1 MKQKILI
8 IIPHCSTGGM
18 PRYVL
23 EQIKNLINVYEIFVI
38 EYSYYGDEFVTHR
51 KQIID
56 IVSKNFYSL
65 SSNKSIILDLI
76 NKIDPDVIHMGE
88 LPEMFMDNEIAKK
101 IYSNNRSYKLIATTH
116 DSSWNVN
123 NIIFLP
129 DHFIFVSKYSQEQF
143 ESLGIPSSIVLYPIE
158 YKDRPDRTEGL
169 LKLGLDPKL
178 KHVLNVGIFTERKN
192 QGELM
197 EYARQLQDYP
207 IQFHFVGS
215 LAGNFKYYWESIVD
229 NKPDNCILWRE
240 RSDVDNF
247 YSCMDLFVFTSCARP
262 GDTETNPL
270 VIREATSWHM
280 PFLMY
285 NLDVYRNM
293 YDEYSNI
300 KYLTSNKD
308 ENLKM
313 ILNELN
319 LNKKPIYIF
328 THNYLVN
335 NWEEIFIDQLSKL
348 FNSSLYFNAD
358 KIFFGVYS
366 PTEESYLKFISVISE
381 NDTERKISVV
391 KFEENL
397 DEFTTLSF
405 LQETINNLD
414 FDVNVLYY
422 HLKGV
427 TSIQNHSDVN
437 VTHEAV
443 TSWRNVMEYFLIER
457 WTKCVELLDG
467 YDSVGCFWND
477 NTHEMYPNMYCGN
490 FWWSKSSHIK
500 KLPKIID
507 IKSDRMNAERWI
519 GMEPHLWFNMKS
531 PTLENNQLYEAVWKP
546 EEYRDDVNPIYIFS
560 HNYLINNWKEIV
572 SNQLNKLSESGL
584 YDASKSINYY
594 GYSEDNNSW
603 IDFVNLVKKYDSDNK
618 IHLSLLYRN
627 NYEFDVLNKI
637 YDIFTNYNGNGRV
650 LYYHTKGVV
659 SEHDPNNNKDAI
671 ISWRNKL
678 EETTITNWKHCVDNL
693 DNYDIIG
700 PFYFDQN
707 PDLTPIFAG
716 NFWWTNISYIKKLKK
731 VDDTGGRGNC
741 ENWITSIPHKPLNL
755 YSPKDLNLYQVP
767 VDKNIAVFS
776 HNYLVNDWKYIVEE
790 QLFLLESGGLYDAAT
805 DIYMIYYAPNTQE
818 EIDFLN
824 LVLKYPKIKTFK
836 LRDNNFEFPTLHIIK
851 KYCDNKPEANICYY
865 HTKGASNKA
874 RNMETWRKYINHF
887 TITEWKMNVEAL
899 NNNDVSFVD
908 DEYNSYHNLTDRQ
921 RTCGNFWW
929 ANSNYIKTLKEIDI
943 YDENRFNAE
952 LWILSNSNVR
962 KCSIFES
969 SFVNEYPFEY
979 LYAKFYSPY
988 FYRIDHKKFVDEI
1001 YWASNKYFSIQQKEK
1016 EWKDLLLYIL
1026 NNDIKTDNAL
1036 EIGRYNGGTTHSL
1049 CQIFENVISID
1060 IERQPNIDFL
1070 EQVNQN
1076 LTIITAD
1083 SKDSETIE
1091 VIKLL
1096 DKKFDLIFID
1106 GDHSYEGVKKDLEL
1120 YNQFLSPTGI
1130 ILFHD
1135 IIHSE
1140 WHTNMN
1146 CGVPEL
1152 WDELKNKYNTHEI
1165 ISTDR
1170 NEITDINIYNNIL
1183 KSQCEKYEQFGGIG
1197 ILTKAGRL
1205 NHLLKRRRM
1214 LLDYLDTPI
1223 TNDFDTLLGL
1233 KEIADEFLNKN
1244 SVMAEI
1250 GSYAGVSSE
1259 LFALHC
1265 KTIYC
1270 IDPWEYKGKEDIN
1283 SFRAESEFDKTSSM
1297 YDNIIKVKH
1306 TSGYAVSMFEDSSL
1320 DLVYIDGCHDY
1331 ECVIDDINNYLPKI
1345 KNGGII
1351 CGHDYK
1357 EQVKKAVDKILGEKN
1372 IRVYQ
1377 DSSWLVKVDKD
1388 NLLNKK
1394 RIPWFDEVN
1403 GTNVLYGLDDL
1414 CKDFIKPDYIMAE
1427 IGSYAGV
1434 SSELF
1439 SNYCKHVICI
1449 DPWIEYGEMN
1459 SDEISNGEKLFDLM
1473 IKDKTNITKLKRYSN
1488 DAVNYFKDKYFDL
1501 IYIDASHKYND
1512 VKDDITNWL
1521 PKIKNNGIISGHDY
1535 NNENVKRAINDTIG
1549 LDDIKIYSDSSWA
1562 KNVNIISVEKPIYI
1576 FSHNYLVNDWL
1587 SILDEQFIKLL
1598 TSGLYDKATKLYY
1611 SVYSESYKD
1620 FNDFIEKMLL
1630 YDYLNKVEIVKHEKN
1645 DREYHTLMFIKQ
1657 FSNKINEDVDILY
1670 FHMKGVFSGN
1680 LEKHNK
1686 ETVKKWRN
1694 YLEYFNI
1701 EKWKDCIEQLKTYDT
1716 VGCLYINMWFEKYG
1730 ESRMYAGNFWWSHSN
1745 YIKNLPDLN
1754 LNDIEEWP
1762 MHLETWITKNPHS
1775 WYNFYTDVQ
1784 KDTWDFY
1791 TYFPDESVWK
1801 DKKDTICVVTSH
1813 PNYRATEDTTIKCVQ
1828 SLKATGRKVILGTH
1842 CEISDTLKNNVDY
1855 HVYDE
1860 NNPMIKHDFYNR
1872 TWFNTEDYH
1881 VELNLHKF
1889 DNDTNH
1895 AIACHNNMYSGIKKA
1910 KELGYKYAI
1919 VTNFDL
1925 IFTEKDYHVFD
1936 DKLKQLRE
1944 SGKKSYFM
1952 NTVENEGWT
1961 LKTIFFITE
1970 VDFYLEH
1977 FQYFKDETEY
1987 NDIIKK
1993 YGSETNCLENVY
2005 FNILSR

>member
-1 MKQKILI
+1 M
-8 IIPHCSTGGM
+8 HFSTGGM
-18 PRYVL
+18 PRYIL
-23 EQIKNLINVYEIFVI
+23 EQIKNLIDVYEIFVV
-38 EYSYYGDEFVTHR
+38 EYSYYGDDFVTHR
-51 KQIID
+51 NLIID
-56 IVSKNFYSL
+56 LVGKNFYSL
-65 SSNKSIILDLI
+65 SSDKSIILDLI
-76 NKIDPDVIHMGE
+76 GKIDPDIIHMGE

-101 IYSNNRSYKLIATTH
+101 IYSNDRKYKIIATTH
-116 DSSWNVN
+116 DSSWNID

-129 DHFIFVSKYSQEQF
+129 DHFVFVSKYSQEQF
-143 ESLGIPSSIVLYPIE
+143 EPLGIQSSVVLYPIE
-158 YKDRPDRTEGL
+158 YKVRPDRTETL
-169 LKLGLDPKL
+169 LKLGLDPNL

-192 QGELM
+192 QGELI
-197 EYARQLQDYP
+197 EYARKVQDYP
-207 IQFHFVGS
+207 IQFHFIGS
-215 LAGNFKYYWESIVD
+215 LAGNFQYYWESLID
-229 NKPDNCILWRE
+229 NRPGNCIMWGE
-240 RSDVDNF
+240 RGDVDVF

-285 NLDVYRNM
+285 NLDVYRNT
-293 YDEYSNI
+293 YDEYVNI
-300 KYLTSNKD
+300 KYLTQDKD

-313 ILNELN
+313 ILNELKIN
-319 LNKKPIYIF
+319 KPIYIF
-328 THNYLVN
+328 SHNYLVN

-348 FNSSLYFNAD
+348 FNSNLYSNAD

-366 PTEESYLKFISVISE
+366 PTEENYLKFKSAIVE
-381 NDTERKISVV
+381 NDVERKISVV

-405 LQETINNLD
+405 LQKTINDLN

-443 TSWRNVMEYFLIER
+443 TSWRNVMEYFLIEK
-457 WTKCVELLDG
+457 WQNCIELLNG
-467 YDSVGCFWND
+467 IYDSVGCFWND
-477 NTHEMYPNMYCGN
+477 ENHEMYPNMYCGN
-490 FWWSKSSHIK
+490 FWWSKTSHIK
-500 KLPKIID
+500 KLPNIND
-507 IKSDRMNAERWI
+507 IKNDRMNAERWI
-519 GMEPHLWFNMKS
+519 GMESHKWFNMKS

-546 EEYRDDVNPIYIFS
+546 EEYRNDKNPIFIFS
-560 HNYLINNWKEIV
+560 HNYLVNNWKKV
-572 SNQLNKLSESGL
+572 VTNQLTKLVDSGL
-584 YDASKSINYY
+584 YDYAKIYY
-594 GYSEDNNSW
+594 YAYCEDNNTW
-603 IDFVNLVKKYDSDNK
+603 IDFVNLIKKYDVNDK
-618 IHLSLLYRN
+618 IILSLLYRN
-627 NYEFDVLNKI
+627 NYEFDVLNRI
-637 YDIFTNYNGNGRV
+637 YDFCINYNGNGRI

-659 SEHDPNNNKDAI
+659 SEHDENNNKKAI

-693 DNYDIIG
+693 DTHDIVG

-755 YSPKDLNLYQVP
+755 YSPKDLNLYQVSIE
-767 VDKNIAVFS
+767 KNIAVFS

-790 QLFLLESGGLYDAAT
+790 QLYLLESGDLYEAAT
-805 DIYMIYYAPNTQE
+805 DIYMTYYAPNEQE

-824 LVLKYPKIKTFK
+824 IVSKYPKIKTFK

-851 KYCDNKPEANICYY
+851 KYCDNKPETKICYY
-865 HTKGASNKA
+865 HTKGSSNKA

-887 TITEWKMNVEAL
+887 IITKWKTNVEAL

-921 RTCGNFWW
+921 KTCGNFWW
-929 ANSNYIKTLKEIDI
+929 ANSSYIKTLKEVDI
-943 YDENRFNAE
+943 YDEDRFNAE
-952 LWILSNSNVR
+952 LWILSNAAVR

-969 SFVNEYPFEY
+969 GYVNEHPFEY

-988 FYRIDHKKFVDEI
+988 FYRIDHEKFVDEI
-1001 YWASNKYFSIQQKEK
+1001 YWSSNKYFSIQQKEK

-1049 CQIFENVISID
+1049 CQLFDNVVSID

-1070 EQVNQN
+1070 EEVNQN

-1083 SKDSETIE
+1083 SKD
-1091 VIKLL
+1091 IKTVELIKSF

-1120 YNQFLSPTGI
+1120 YNKFLSPTGV

-1165 ISTDR
+1165 ISTDK
-1170 NEITDINIYNNIL
+1170 NEITDINSYNDIL

-1214 LLDYLDTPI
+1214 LLDYLDTPM

-1265 KTIYC
+1265 KEIYC
-1270 IDPWEYKGKEDIN
+1270 IDPWEYNGKEDFN
-1283 SFRAESEFDKTSSM
+1283 SFRAENEFDNTLSKNDNMFKIKDTS
-1297 YDNIIKVKH
+1297 DV
-1306 TSGYAVSMFEDSSL
+1306 AVNMFEDSSL

-1331 ECVIDDINNYLPKI
+1331 ECVLDDINNWLPKV
-1345 KNGGII
+1345 KNGGVIS
-1351 CGHDYK
+1351 GHDYHLP
-1357 EQVKKAVDKILGEKN
+1357 QVKNAVDKFFNN
-1372 IRVYQ
+1372 IKTYQ
-1377 DSSWLVKVDKD
+1377 DNSWLVKIDRNN
-1388 NLLNKK
+1388 NLDKK
-1394 RIPWFDEVN
+1394 RIPWFDEVGGIN
-1403 GTNVLYGLDDL
+1403 TLHGLDEL
-1414 CKDFIKPDYIMAE
+1414 CKDFIKPDFIIAE

-1439 SNYCKHVICI
+1439 SNYCKHITCI
-1449 DPWIEYGEMN
+1449 DPWVEYGEMN
-1459 SDEISNGEKLFDLM
+1459 SDEISNGEKLFDSM
-1473 IKDKTNITKLKRYSN
+1473 IKDKTNITKLKRYSS
-1488 DAVNYFKDKYFDL
+1488 DAVNYFKDDYFDL
-1501 IYIDASHKYND
+1501 IYIDASHEYDD
-1512 VKDDITNWL
+1512 VKNDITYWL
-1521 PKIKNNGIISGHDY
+1521 PKIKTNGIISGHDY
-1535 NNENVKRAINDTIG
+1535 NNENVKRAIHDTIG
-1549 LDDIKIYSDSSWA
+1549 LDDIKVYSDSSWA
-1562 KNVNIISVEKPIYI
+1562 KKINIVNVEKPIYI
-1576 FSHNYLVNDWL
+1576 FSHNYLVYNWEE
-1587 SILDEQFIKLL
+1587 ILKEQL
-1598 TSGLYDKATKLYY
+1598 TGIILNELYQKTEKIYY
-1611 SVYSESYKD
+1611 CVYSESELDYNK
-1620 FNDFIEKMLL
+1620 FLFLISL
-1630 YDYLNKVEIVKHEKN
+1630 YDYLHKIEIVRHRKN
-1645 DREYHTLMFIKQ
+1645 DREYHTLMLIKK
-1657 FSNKINEDVDILY
+1657 FSNDIGKDVDILY
-1670 FHMKGVFSGN
+1670 YHMKGVYSQE
-1680 LEKHNK
+1680 LIKHNK
-1686 ETVKKWRN
+1686 ETITKWRK

-1701 EKWKDCIEQLKTYDT
+1701 EKWKDCVEQLKTYDT

-1730 ESRMYAGNFWWSHSN
+1730 ESRMYAGNFWWSHSD

-1754 LNDIEEWP
+1754 LSDIEEWP
-1762 MHLETWITKNPHS
+1762 IHLETWITKNPYPHS
-1775 WYNFYTDVQ
+1775 WYNYYTAVQ
-1784 KDTWDFY
+1784 DNTWDFY
-1791 TYFPDESVWK
+1791 SYFPDESVWK
-1801 DKKDTICVVTSH
+1801 GKKEDSICIVTSH
-1813 PNYRATEDTTIKCVQ
+1813 PNYRAIEETTIKCIE

-1842 CEISDTLKNNVDY
+1842 CKISDKLNNITDY
-1855 HVYDE
+1855 HVLDE
-1860 NNPMIKHDFYNR
+1860 EHNPMIKHDFFDT
-1872 TWFNTEDYH
+1872 TWFSTEDYK
-1881 VELNLHKF
+1881 VTINLHKF
-1889 DNDTNH
+1889 DNDKNH
-1895 AIACHNNMYSGIKKA
+1895 ALGVYINLFNGILKA

-1919 VTNFDL
+1919 CTNFDL
-1925 IFTEKDYHVFD
+1925 IFSDLDYNVFN
-1936 DKLKQLRE
+1936 DKIKELNDT
-1944 SGKKSYFM
+1944 GKKAFFM
-1952 NTVENEGWT
+1952 YSKSVEGDT
-1961 LKTIFFITE
+1961 LKTIFFITD
-1970 VDFYLEH
+1970 VNYFLEK
-1977 FQYFKDETEY
+1977 FKILQNEEDY
-1987 NDIIKK
+1987 NEDIKLC
-1993 YGSETNCLENVY
+1993 GSETNCLENY
-2005 FNILSR
+2005 FWNKLSE